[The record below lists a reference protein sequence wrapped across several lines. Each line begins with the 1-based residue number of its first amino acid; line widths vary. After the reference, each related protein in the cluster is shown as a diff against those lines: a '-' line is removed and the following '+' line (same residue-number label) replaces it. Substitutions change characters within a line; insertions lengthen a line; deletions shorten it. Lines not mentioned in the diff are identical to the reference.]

1 MKARPGW
8 RVLRV
13 EGGRYPMQFV
23 AHGRKH
29 WARRGE
35 WPYHIMV
42 SRCVETRRKR
52 HAMRARRL
60 RITRITLFHARMQ
73 AIAGDA

>member
-8 RVLRV
+8 RVMRV

-23 AHGRKH
+23 AHGRKQ

-35 WPYHIMV
+35 WPYRIMV
-42 SRCVETRRKR
+42 SRCVEPRRKR
-52 HAMRARRL
+52 HFMRTRRM
-60 RITRITLFHARMQ
+60 RIALFDARMQ
-73 AIAGDA
+73 AIAEGA